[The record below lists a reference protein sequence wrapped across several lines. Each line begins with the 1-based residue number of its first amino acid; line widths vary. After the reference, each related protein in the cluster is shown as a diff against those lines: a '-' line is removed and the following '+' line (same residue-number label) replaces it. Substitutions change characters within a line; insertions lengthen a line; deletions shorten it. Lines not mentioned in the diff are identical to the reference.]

1 MNGNTSRGVFRTLDL
16 IYKLYTVLNRS
27 RAAISRFSRPSASAL
42 RSSHSV
48 IDIDLQSQ
56 QDEQEGNL
64 FANDDATD
72 IDENSDEAPQRHQRV
87 QKRSVEDHSQ
97 HPQRAKRLR
106 FLTADSPSPAL
117 SGPTSAFS
125 SQSQQAQIH
134 SGHRRVN
141 SPHFTPSILGSQPIL
156 THPNGRQTAASEED
170 NLNSASDIVDTV
182 TSLSDRSNFMR
193 GEERIVFENAANM
206 VRYHTWFVNPF
217 VKPSENDSL
226 LESYWVKAASKLGWP
241 GLAMQKHAM
250 TFLKSRQSSARSHLV
265 SETRITVQD
274 FYDLLHKQPAEIRAK
289 VGYLLEDDRFTCH
302 PSKQENCGFRFGA
315 PEIAKLLYH
324 KWFRNVKMR
333 GRSDKSFLSRIN
345 DVLICLTAACIYHAL
360 KSWSTGTFV
369 QPSDFSALTAQNV
382 YLRQR
387 ATWQRLPVVVQKKLV
402 EDTKKRIKRLLR
414 DNGFVQEHESRAALE
429 DPDAA
434 EYLGVQVSGDE
445 ESEVE
450 DNNLDLEA
458 EDVIDGL
465 VEGPDEDE

>member
-1 MNGNTSRGVFRTLDL
+1 MNGNTSR
-16 IYKLYTVLNRS
+16 
-27 RAAISRFSRPSASAL
+27 AISRFSRPSASAL
-42 RSSHSV
+42 RSSLSV
-48 IDIDLQSQ
+48 IDVDFPSQ

-72 IDENSDEAPQRHQRV
+72 IDEDSDEAPQCHRRV
-87 QKRSVEDHSQ
+87 QKRSVKDYSQ
-97 HPQRAKRLR
+97 HQQRAKRLR

-117 SGPTSAFS
+117 TGPTSAFL
-125 SQSQQAQIH
+125 SQSQQAQIY

-156 THPNGRQTAASEED
+156 THQNGCQTAEVD
-170 NLNSASDIVDTV
+170 NSASDIVDTV

-193 GEERIVFENAANM
+193 GEERIIFENAANM

-289 VGYLLEDDRFTCH
+289 VSYLLEDDRFTCH

-333 GRSDKSFLSRIN
+333 KRTDKSFLGRIN
-345 DVLICLTAACIYHAL
+345 GVLICLTAACIYHAL
-360 KSWSTGTFV
+360 KAWSTGTFV

-387 ATWQRLPVVVQKKLV
+387 AIWQRLPVVVQKKLV
-402 EDTKKRIKRLLR
+402 EDMKKRIKRLLR

-429 DPDAA
+429 DLDAA

-450 DNNLDLEA
+450 DNNSDPEVQ
-458 EDVIDGL
+458 DVIDVL
-465 VEGPDEDE
+465 VEGPEEDE

>member
-1 MNGNTSRGVFRTLDL
+1 MNGNTSR
-16 IYKLYTVLNRS
+16 
-27 RAAISRFSRPSASAL
+27 AISRFSRPSASAL
-42 RSSHSV
+42 RSSLSV
-48 IDIDLQSQ
+48 IDVDFPSQ

-64 FANDDATD
+64 FANDDSTD
-72 IDENSDEAPQRHQRV
+72 IDEDSDEAPRHHRRV
-87 QKRSVEDHSQ
+87 QKHSVEDYSQ
-97 HPQRAKRLR
+97 HQQRAKRLR

-117 SGPTSAFS
+117 TGPTSAFS

-134 SGHRRVN
+134 SGHRWVN

-156 THPNGRQTAASEED
+156 THQNGCQSAEED
-170 NLNSASDIVDTV
+170 NSASNIVDTV

-193 GEERIVFENAANM
+193 GVERIVFENAANM

-241 GLAMQKHAM
+241 SLAMQKHAM
-250 TFLKSRQSSARSHLV
+250 TFSSARSHLV

-289 VGYLLEDDRFTCH
+289 VSYLQEDNRFTCH
-302 PSKQENCGFRFGA
+302 PSKQENCGFWFGA
-315 PEIAKLLYH
+315 PEIAKLSYH

-333 GRSDKSFLSRIN
+333 GRTDKSFLGLIN
-345 DVLICLTAACIYHAL
+345 GVLICLTAACIYHTLMA
-360 KSWSTGTFV
+360 WSTGTFV

-402 EDTKKRIKRLLR
+402 EDTKKRIKCLLR
-414 DNGFVQEHESRAALE
+414 DKGFVQEHESRAALD

-450 DNNLDLEA
+450 DNNSDPEA
-458 EDVIDGL
+458 EDVIDAL
-465 VEGPDEDE
+465 VEGPEKDEYQSIGKG